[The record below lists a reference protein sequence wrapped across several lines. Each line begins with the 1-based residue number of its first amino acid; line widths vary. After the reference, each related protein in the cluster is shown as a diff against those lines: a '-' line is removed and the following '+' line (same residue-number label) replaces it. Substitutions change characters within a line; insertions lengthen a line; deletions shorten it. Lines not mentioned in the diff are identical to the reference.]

1 MRFVSAPAHGGS
13 STLRQP
19 TKSPLEKE
27 AHGFQAALAVA
38 LANGLAGALEA
49 GDHPRA
55 VSFINRGFAEGSP
68 QLGCDLLCQAIAVV
82 GPSRTWTV
90 QIAPL
95 ARVPQ
100 RPAPRSDHHGS
111 QD

>member
-1 MRFVSAPAHGGS
+1 MNNL
-13 STLRQP
+13 T
-19 TKSPLEKE
+19 
-27 AHGFQAALAVA
+27 GFDAALAAA
-38 LANGLAGALEA
+38 LANGLRDALQA

-68 QLGCDLLCQAIAVV
+68 QLGCDLLCQAIAIV

-95 ARVPQ
+95 ASVP
-100 RPAPRSDHHGS
+100 PRSVPPISVPPRAEPLD
-111 QD
+111 